1 MKKKYYR
8 FFYYLNT
15 LSKALNNKQNFLTPE
30 IKDLIDS
37 EKFLD
42 LDILIQKLILE
53 FRKKFLN
60 INFIEFSDKYK
71 SPEINTEIFSYERA
85 FDKTDFF
92 LEELNKLPKNFFCF
106 RNLTNSGM
114 SAISLILLL
123 LKKILNH
130 NMRLGYYSDYFE
142 TENIIHVLEK
152 NPIKIRVIEDFEKN
166 NINVLFL
173 EYPTYFKKFDFD
185 LIDLIINKINN
196 TDKTFFIII
205 DTSLES
211 LNILKFYTILNNK
224 NIILIE
230 VKSGL
235 KMYQLGLELF
245 NLGIYSIIGKNSNII
260 KKLYELSLTLKGI
273 LGYNVPV
280 FNYLILKKY
289 NIFENKVFKKRY
301 VKQILYN
308 NYLFFSKISINKFE
322 KVFFYSEYKKPFVFF
337 KFKNKNDFN
346 KFKNFIFNQKKEYF
360 IINGMSFGFL
370 TTRYEFIDKLL
381 LFKVSVGFFYNYST
395 KKLLETILKYF
406 KEENN

>member
-130 NMRLGYYSDYFE
+130 FITLCQFLQELDILFQSSFING
-142 TENIIHVLEK
+142 IIFG
-152 NPIKIRVIEDFEKN
+152 P
-166 NINVLFL
+166 
-173 EYPTYFKKFDFD
+173 
-185 LIDLIINKINN
+185 
-196 TDKTFFIII
+196 
-205 DTSLES
+205 
-211 LNILKFYTILNNK
+211 
-224 NIILIE
+224 
-230 VKSGL
+230 
-235 KMYQLGLELF
+235 
-245 NLGIYSIIGKNSNII
+245 
-260 KKLYELSLTLKGI
+260 
-273 LGYNVPV
+273 
-280 FNYLILKKY
+280 
-289 NIFENKVFKKRY
+289 
-301 VKQILYN
+301 
-308 NYLFFSKISINKFE
+308 
-322 KVFFYSEYKKPFVFF
+322 
-337 KFKNKNDFN
+337 
-346 KFKNFIFNQKKEYF
+346 YF
-360 IINGMSFGFL
+360 IYI
-370 TTRYEFIDKLL
+370 
-381 LFKVSVGFFYNYST
+381 
-395 KKLLETILKYF
+395 TIYIQSK
-406 KEENN
+406 